1 MRAMEAMA
9 QEKNLD
15 IRRFKGACSGVDCE
29 SVAAFSRCGKYRY
42 FLQRQWSDTGA
53 GVLLFLMLNPS
64 DADERKNDPTAR
76 ACQNRARELGYGG
89 FAVCNLFARVTSDPN
104 QLWVM
109 DAAERIGPDNDN
121 VLREKIRAHGEALC
135 AWGNEGRHYRERVEE
150 VGKMMA
156 REKSAARCICTNA
169 SGHPIHPRRAQIEK
183 IPLDQEL
190 REFRFT
196 PPI

>member
-1 MRAMEAMA
+1 MA

-15 IRRFKGACSGVDCE
+15 IRLFKGACSGVGCE

-64 DADERKNDPTAR
+64 NANERKNDPTAH
-76 ACQNRARELGYGG
+76 ACQNRARALGYGG
-89 FAVCNLFARVTSDPN
+89 FAVCNLFARVTPDPN
-104 QLWVM
+104 QLWVK
-109 DAAERIGPDNDN
+109 DAAERIGPDNDK
-121 VLREKIRAHGEALC
+121 VLLEKFRTHGKALC
-135 AWGNEGRHYRERVEE
+135 AWGNKGRHYRERVERVEE

-156 REKSAARCICTNA
+156 REKSAAWCICTNA

-183 IPLDQEL
+183 IPLNQEL